1 MCTLGKMV
9 PSASRNSEL
18 EGILTW
24 YQVCSENG
32 CKWLQHLRS
41 ANITQNVSSSFDKE
55 NIIQWEFEKDQLP
68 LIYIY
73 IVYLYTLV
81 PKWWLDETWSP
92 IDFPP
97 MIRLPWHTRI
107 LMTCRRRTWQTPSA
121 CHMATHCGHIMRVNG
136 KAKCWKQTTTWATSQ
151 RQILGKG
158 QVLGVFFCFKMVFS
172 KSGIAGCLRK
182 DRQSGGEQ
190 NLVLLVEAN
199 MFGRLLDDH
208 SEGFS
213 LICICV

>member
-73 IVYLYTLV
+73 IYSLFVHPCSQMMT
-81 PKWWLDETWSP
+81 WWNLISHWFSSND
-92 IDFPP
+92 
-97 MIRLPWHTRI
+97 
-107 LMTCRRRTWQTPSA
+107 TPS
-121 CHMATHCGHIMRVNG
+121 MAHQDPNDLPQENLTDTISLPHGDSLWAHHEGQWESKVLETDNNLSNQSEADPWEGPGVGSFFLFQNG
-136 KAKCWKQTTTWATSQ
+136 LQ
-151 RQILGKG
+151 
-158 QVLGVFFCFKMVFS
+158 
-172 KSGIAGCLRK
+172 
-182 DRQSGGEQ
+182 
-190 NLVLLVEAN
+190 
-199 MFGRLLDDH
+199 
-208 SEGFS
+208 
-213 LICICV
+213 